1 MSTAAGPL
9 AWVVKLAVI
18 LAEPMLDTYIL
29 VNSDKSSVCIIK
41 KTLYLTPSGI
51 PLLMEDLKNVTAM
64 TDELK
69 DKIKKSIE
77 SNYESLDKIEKG
89 YVEATYVEHLLLLMI
104 LSVNQNEYMQR
115 MQNLIQLEASA
126 KNEAEF
132 DFDLDKA
139 YTYIKSEVD
148 YTLNPML
155 KLDNL
160 TQNGLFSV
168 TSQQYTGY

>member
-1 MSTAAGPL
+1 
-9 AWVVKLAVI
+9 
-18 LAEPMLDTYIL
+18 MLDTYIL

-126 KNEAEF
+126 K
-132 DFDLDKA
+132 K
-139 YTYIKSEVD
+139 
-148 YTLNPML
+148 
-155 KLDNL
+155 
-160 TQNGLFSV
+160 
-168 TSQQYTGY
+168 